1 VIITGRRWICVASI
15 ALTIGCTEAKT
26 EVSKAP
32 SRYLY
37 VWAGMGHDSTRG
49 IDMMTVLDA
58 NPASKGYGSVV
69 AAVTVDSGGLM
80 PHQTE
85 FELPAN
91 GPLFAN
97 DYNGNMSFMIDFSD
111 PEHPRSKGKL
121 ASIPGGRKVHSF
133 ARLANGNVL
142 ATYQFGDSSCGSSSP
157 TISIGRDRVRKRLD
171 RETRPLERPSASS
184 AHWCPT
190 ERCE

>member
-1 VIITGRRWICVASI
+1 MIDTGRCWICVASI

-37 VWAGMGHDSTRG
+37 VWAGMGHDSTPG

-80 PHQTE
+80 PHHTE

-97 DYNGNMSFMIDFSD
+97 DYDGNTSFRCGDFQTSSSWKRCLF
-111 PEHPRSKGKL
+111 PRSREIL
-121 ASIPGGRKVHSF
+121 PTCI
-133 ARLANGNVL
+133 RLK
-142 ATYQFGDSSCGSSSP
+142 C
-157 TISIGRDRVRKRLD
+157 
-171 RETRPLERPSASS
+171 
-184 AHWCPT
+184 AHWMIV
-190 ERCE
+190 RFS